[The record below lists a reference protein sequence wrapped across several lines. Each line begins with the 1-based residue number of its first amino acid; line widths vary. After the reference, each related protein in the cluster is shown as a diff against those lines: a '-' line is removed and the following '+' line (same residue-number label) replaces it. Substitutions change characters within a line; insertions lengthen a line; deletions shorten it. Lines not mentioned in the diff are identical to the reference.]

1 MGDFVVSFDPRGAN
15 LHLGAVEVV
24 VPVNIVNGPMLMLR
38 LKAHVTMPDMEVSDD
53 VLEFAE
59 VKCGECKVITVQLHN
74 HQMVKCEWDSTPTDD
89 AKKKPRIF
97 EVLPPTGVLMP
108 GQRVNVQVKFMP
120 TE

>member
-1 MGDFVVSFDPRGAN
+1 MMR
-15 LHLGAVEVV
+15 
-24 VPVNIVNGPMLMLR
+24 LR
-38 LKAHVTMPDMEVSDD
+38 AHVTMPDMEVSDD
-53 VLEFAE
+53 VLEFAD

-89 AKKKPRIF
+89 AKKIDKHVPMHLRRKIRQAKKKPRIF

-120 TE
+120 TEEVSFDVTMLRNYR